1 VVADR
6 LVDIFTLM
14 ERFDHQRTGTEALCT
29 VATEFLT
36 LDGAAIALISD
47 VNVLTTLC
55 TSGPTAQE
63 LMDLEV
69 IVGEGPAT
77 HASQDGAIEV
87 PDLVH
92 ASLRWPI
99 YSPRALDL
107 GARAVFGFE
116 VRLGA
121 IRFGAL
127 SLFRERSGPLIGT
140 QVSDGYLMASVI
152 ARSVL
157 SQQAG
162 ATAESLIGEIGAT
175 STLDFSVHQAAG
187 MVAIQGFM
195 SVRDALVTLRAHAF
209 ASNCQL
215 SELAERVV
223 SRETRFESESG
234 TWKNDPDSALAEK

>member
-6 LVDIFTLM
+6 LVEIFTLM
-14 ERFDHQRTGTEALCT
+14 ERFDGQGLGTGALCE
-29 VATEFLT
+29 VAVEFLE
-36 LDGAAIALISD
+36 LDGSGIALSSD
-47 VNVLTTLC
+47 DNVLTTLC
-55 TSGPTAQE
+55 TSDPLAQE

-77 HASQDGAIEV
+77 HASQHGAIEV
-87 PDLVH
+87 PNLLN
-92 ASLRWPI
+92 ATFRWPL
-99 YSPRALDL
+99 YSPHALDL
-107 GARAVFGFE
+107 GVRAVFGFE

-127 SLFRERSGPLIGT
+127 NLLRKRSGPLSGT

-152 ARSVL
+152 ARSIL

-162 ATAESLIGEIGAT
+162 VTSEDLSGEIGVT

-187 MVAIQGFM
+187 MIAIQGSM

-234 TWKNDPDSALAEK
+234 TWRNDPDAALAEK

>member
-14 ERFDHQRTGTEALCT
+14 ERGDHQQLGTAGLCA
-29 VATEFLT
+29 VAAEFLV
-36 LDGAAIALISD
+36 LDGAGIALASD
-47 VNVLTTLC
+47 DDVLTTLC
-55 TSGPTAQE
+55 TSDTIAQE

-69 IVGEGPAT
+69 IVGEGPAV
-77 HASQDGAIEV
+77 HASQNGAMEV
-87 PDLVH
+87 PNLLD
-92 ASLRWPI
+92 ATLRWPL

-116 VRLGA
+116 LRIGA
-121 IRFGAL
+121 IHFGAL
-127 SLFRERSGPLIGT
+127 SLFRKNAGPLSGT

-162 ATAESLIGEIGAT
+162 VLSENLIGEIGVA

-187 MVAIQGFM
+187 MIAIQGSM

-209 ASNCQL
+209 ASNSRL
-215 SELAERVV
+215 SELAERVI

-234 TWKNDPDSALAEK
+234 TWKNDPDAVLAEK

>member
-14 ERFDHQRTGTEALCT
+14 ERFDHERMGTETLCA

-36 LDGAAIALISD
+36 LDGAAIALTSD
-47 VNVLTTLC
+47 VDVLTTLC
-55 TSGPTAQE
+55 SSGPIAKE

-77 HASQDGAIEV
+77 HASLDRAIEV
-87 PDLVH
+87 PDLVD
-92 ASLRWPI
+92 ATLRWPM
-99 YSPRALDL
+99 YSPRALEL

-127 SLFRERSGPLIGT
+127 SLYRESPGPLVGT

-162 ATAESLIGEIGAT
+162 ATSESLIGEIGAA

-187 MVAIQGFM
+187 MIAIQGSM

-215 SELAERVV
+215 RELAERVV
-223 SRETRFESESG
+223 SREAAFDSDSG
-234 TWKNDPDSALAEK
+234 TWKNDPDAVLAEK

>member
-14 ERFDHQRTGTEALCT
+14 ERFDHQRKGSEMLCA
-29 VATEFLT
+29 VATEFLV
-36 LDGAAIALISD
+36 LDGAGIALTSEVD
-47 VNVLTTLC
+47 LLTVLC
-55 TSGPTAQE
+55 SSGPNARE

-69 IVGEGPAT
+69 VAGEGPAT
-77 HASQDGAIEV
+77 HASHEDAIEV
-87 PDLVH
+87 PNLAD
-92 ASLRWPI
+92 ATIRWPI
-99 YSPRALDL
+99 YSPRALEL
-107 GARAVFGFE
+107 GAKAVFGFE

-121 IRFGAL
+121 VRFGSL
-127 SLFRERSGPLIGT
+127 GLFRQSAGPLTGT

-162 ATAESLIGEIGAT
+162 VTSESLIGEIGAT

-187 MVAIQGFM
+187 MIAIQGSM

-209 ASNCQL
+209 VRNCQL
-215 SELAERVV
+215 SELAERVI
-223 SRETRFESESG
+223 SRETAFEPDSG
-234 TWKNDPDSALAEK
+234 TWKDDPDAVLAEK

>member
-14 ERFDHQRTGTEALCT
+14 ERFDRQRMGTVALCT
-29 VATEFLT
+29 VAAEFLE
-36 LDGAAIALISD
+36 LDGSGIALRSD
-47 VNVLTTLC
+47 DDVLTTLC
-55 TSGPTAQE
+55 TSDPIAQE

-69 IVGEGPAT
+69 IVGEGPAV
-77 HASQDGAIEV
+77 HASQNGAIEV
-87 PDLVH
+87 PNLLD
-92 ASLRWPI
+92 ATLRWPM

-107 GARAVFGFE
+107 GVRAVFGYE
-116 VRLGA
+116 VRFGA

-127 SLFRERSGPLIGT
+127 SLFRESSGPLTGT

-157 SQQAG
+157 TQQAG
-162 ATAESLIGEIGAT
+162 VTYESLSGEIGVT

-215 SELAERVV
+215 SDLAERVV

-234 TWKNDPDSALAEK
+234 TWKTDPDAALAEA